1 METVLQTKVD
11 NLNEI
16 VEAINRICENGICR
30 FNATI
35 VKDMFPTQN
44 TSAKITAR
52 LHKSSSML
60 VLRIEC
66 THVAPKEKN
75 GVHFLSQE
83 VCMSP
88 DFIVIDESR
97 DGQPRID
104 FYAVDLKD
112 LPSSI
117 PSEEYSFE
125 HERSLHG
132 MPNRRDKAIQQLTP
146 KVYASI
152 QCY

>member
-11 NLNEI
+11 NLNDI
-16 VEAINRICENGICR
+16 VEAINRICENSICR

-35 VKDMFPTQN
+35 VKDMFPTKN

-52 LHKSSSML
+52 LHKPSSML
-60 VLRIEC
+60 VLRVER
-66 THVAPKEKN
+66 THAVSKEKN
-75 GVHFLSQE
+75 GIQFFSQE

-146 KVYASI
+146 KVYTSI

>member
-1 METVLQTKVD
+1 
-11 NLNEI
+11 
-16 VEAINRICENGICR
+16 
-30 FNATI
+30 
-35 VKDMFPTQN
+35 
-44 TSAKITAR
+44 
-52 LHKSSSML
+52 ML